1 MEGGDDTR
9 GREIARR
16 FEADKIFL
24 GVFFFYKAGQSKF
37 RVCASH
43 IGTDMGSASSAS
55 RKVCQKHGR

>member
-24 GVFFFYKAGQSKF
+24 GFFFVYRTLSKRDF
-37 RVCASH
+37 VRCTFHSLN
-43 IGTDMGSASSAS
+43 
-55 RKVCQKHGR
+55 